1 MKSSR
6 RRPTAAD
13 VAAAAGVSR
22 STVSY
27 ILNGTN
33 KQTFSAETVARVRG
47 AAQDLS
53 YTPHADAR
61 ALRRGESG
69 VVLLVLPDV
78 PASVNFSKLVSAL
91 TDGVRAADRS
101 LVSLA
106 LRPGNGLL
114 DTLRDMSPTAL
125 LEVLPLRDEDRAAA
139 GAVAIPVIS
148 MATSIQQLDDEAAAL
163 QVEHLAA
170 LGHRRLAVVTVSEPG
185 TLPFASARLKATAG
199 TAERLGLPAPCA
211 TTVSGPPEMS
221 IPGIATLLRQWMSGP
236 DPVTAVCC
244 FNDLIAGL
252 VVAAAGASGINVP
265 DELSVVGIDDEPLGA
280 LLMPHL
286 TTVRYDY
293 TGAGEYV
300 RDQLRHVLDDG
311 PDPATQRSGALQ
323 LVERS
328 STSRRT
334 SPS

>member
-1 MKSSR
+1 MRPDR
-6 RRPTAAD
+6 RRPTAAN

-33 KQTFSAETVARVRG
+33 RQTFSPETVARVR
-47 AAQDLS
+47 AAASELA
-53 YTPHADAR
+53 YTPQADAR

-69 VVLLVLPDV
+69 VVLLALPDV

-106 LRPGNGLL
+106 LRPGNSLL
-114 DTLRDMSPTAL
+114 DALRDMSPAAL
-125 LEVLPLRDEDRAAA
+125 LEVLPLRERDRAAA
-139 GAVAIPVIS
+139 GAAAIPVIS
-148 MATSIQQLDDEAAAL
+148 MATSIQQLDSEAAAL

-185 TLPFASARLKATAG
+185 TFPFAKARLRATTD
-199 TAERLGLPAPCA
+199 TASRLGLPAPQRA
-211 TTVSGPPEMS
+211 TVSGPPAAS
-221 IPGIATLLRQWMSGP
+221 VPALAALLRRWTVGP

-252 VVAAAGASGINVP
+252 VIAAAGVSGIEVP
-265 DELSVVGIDDEPLGA
+265 RGLSVVGIDDEPLGA
-280 LLMPHL
+280 LLTPHL

-293 TGAGEYV
+293 TGAGEHV
-300 RDQLRHVLDDG
+300 REQLRHVLDDG
-311 PDPATQRSGALQ
+311 PDRATSRSGALQ
-323 LVERS
+323 LVERD
-328 STSRRT
+328 STSKPAPT
-334 SPS
+334 S